1 MHVGFCLLE
10 VNHMKTSISRVSEY
24 KPSLEIDL
32 QTFLTRNHVQI
43 VKCWRPHALVMWQID
58 NHVQIDWRI

>member
-1 MHVGFCLLE
+1 
-10 VNHMKTSISRVSEY
+10 MKTSISRVSEY